1 MTRARYL
8 ISFPGGAMDRI
19 PEGAL
24 PAVGEA
30 AHAVVR
36 EAMDAGV
43 FTFAGGLDEHVEP
56 VVVAADRTVAAG
68 TYPETKEPSGGFA
81 VVDVPRG
88 RQPWSGPR
96 SSRPPV
102 AVRKKSAR
110 SHETRSSD
118 RTGRSFGGPFRP
130 RVRANG
136 GTSASYGGESGG
148 AVQDMCPI
156 QWPHERDDLPDHVGG
171 GHEHRPGAA
180 AHGPRMAHVVGRV
193 G

>member
-1 MTRARYL
+1 MARARYL
-8 ISFPGGAMDRI
+8 ISFPGGAMDHL
-19 PEGAL
+19 PEGEL

-43 FTFAGGLDEHVEP
+43 FIFAGGLDQDVEP
-56 VVVAADRTVAAG
+56 VMVAADGTAAAG
-68 TYPETKEPSGGFA
+68 TYPETKELSGGFA

-96 SSRPPV
+96 SSRAPV

-118 RTGRSFGGPFRP
+118 RTGSSFGGSLQ
-130 RVRANG
+130 A
-136 GTSASYGGESGG
+136 ACAGERENVSELRRRIRRGG
-148 AVQDMCPI
+148 AGYV
-156 QWPHERDDLPDHVGG
+156 PDPVAT
-171 GHEHRPGAA
+171 RA
-180 AHGPRMAHVVGRV
+180 
-193 G
+193 